1 MNADQILR
9 NLDLSEYEI
18 KCYLALA
25 QLRSGTVSAIA
36 RQSGVPRNKAYE
48 VLAHLQTKGLVI
60 EQPTKP
66 LKFSLLS
73 LEKLK
78 ELVLEKQKALQ
89 VLEQET
95 DALMSQLS
103 KHDLEPQQESVW
115 IIQGQKNIVQ
125 KIAFEMKKVKKESVS
140 CVRSLVDDA
149 TNLRNTKEAIERGV
163 RVKMIVALTPHNLEK
178 LKKWKKLGVEF
189 RVYDEHKFGPH
200 GTRFSVFDQ
209 RACRLTIGK
218 PEVRTP
224 EEYVTIWSESP
235 SLVNLFRRQFYTM
248 WGQCKPLEKVLRKK
262 HLSSCSFFVL

>member
-1 MNADQILR
+1 MNAEQILR
-9 NLDLSEYEI
+9 TLDFSEYEI

-25 QLRSGTVSAIA
+25 RLKLGTVSDIA
-36 RQSGVPRNKAYE
+36 RQSGIPRNKAYE
-48 VLAHLQTKGLVI
+48 ILEHLETKGFVI

-66 LKFSLLS
+66 RKFSLLG

-78 ELVLEKQKALQ
+78 ELVLEKQKSLHI
-89 VLEQET
+89 LEQET
-95 DALMSQLS
+95 DALISQLS
-103 KHDLEPQQESVW
+103 QHDPEPVQENVW

-149 TNLRNTKEAIERGV
+149 TSLRNTREAIERGV
-163 RVKMIVALTPHNLEK
+163 RVKMIVAFTPHNLEK
-178 LKKWKKLGVEF
+178 LKKWQRLGVEF

-218 PEVRTP
+218 PEVKTP
-224 EEYVTIWSESP
+224 EEYLTIWSESP
-235 SLVNLFRRQFYTM
+235 SLVNLFRRQFHSM
-248 WGQCKPLEKVLRKK
+248 WVQCTPLDSVLKK
-262 HLSSCSFFVL
+262 SKMQSKKTI